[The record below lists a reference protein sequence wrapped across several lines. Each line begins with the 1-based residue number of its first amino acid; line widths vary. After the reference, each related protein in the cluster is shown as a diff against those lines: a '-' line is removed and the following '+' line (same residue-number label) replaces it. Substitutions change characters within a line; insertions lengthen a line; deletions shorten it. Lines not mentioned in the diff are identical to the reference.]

1 MASFPVNVKWSM
13 SKVAVPPS
21 LPRRARSG
29 LPAAPASLPEKV
41 ESLIVSVPLD
51 VYSTAPAAWPQ
62 SLSENVV
69 PVIVTSPA
77 GPAEPCGAVRARA
90 AVVRDHVVGEGE
102 RVARPAPEDGAAAVP
117 LRVAVGDREVR
128 DADGDVTD
136 RAWVEVED
144 ARRGRRLLDDGRCGA
159 GAIDRDAG
167 SGRGADLKLA
177 QGERVGPRGHVD
189 REGPPEPA
197 PVQPPTSALVFAE
210 PMASRSEHTAPL
222 PVSSVV
228 VVTEIVPAAA
238 ATPASMSGTTAT
250 MSAAAEASAS
260 HRARARGAVAR
271 EALGME
277 RTPCSKSE
285 RLLPEAGVY
294 HTAHRSSI
302 SRRTRRLVSDDCSNG
317 CHHFVTKA
325 RGCAADVTACGWPGA
340 REERDPP
347 FVGTQGVETDRWGR
361 CAHTSRSAWRA
372 RVPSCRPGRSVL
384 LLDCASKEPRE
395 RASQAPTPGGE
406 ACAKRRDRVAVRSV
420 TPPTAAVMTLVVFT
434 VVGGSVCERRVVSLL
449 TSRSSDQAWN

>member
-1 MASFPVNVKWSM
+1 M
-13 SKVAVPPS
+13 
-21 LPRRARSG
+21 RRWCHRSRCW
-29 LPAAPASLPEKV
+29 LRTRCRPE
-41 ESLIVSVPLD
+41 
-51 VYSTAPAAWPQ
+51 A
-62 SLSENVV
+62 
-69 PVIVTSPA
+69 
-77 GPAEPCGAVRARA
+77 
-90 AVVRDHVVGEGE
+90 
-102 RVARPAPEDGAAAVP
+102 
-117 LRVAVGDREVR
+117 
-128 DADGDVTD
+128 
-136 RAWVEVED
+136 
-144 ARRGRRLLDDGRCGA
+144 
-159 GAIDRDAG
+159 
-167 SGRGADLKLA
+167 A
-177 QGERVGPRGHVD
+177 QGERVGPRGRVD

-285 RLLPEAGVY
+285 TTSPRGWGVS
-294 HTAHRSSI
+294 HGPQVVNQPKHATTRQ
-302 SRRTRRLVSDDCSNG
+302 RRLQQRMSPLRHEGTRLRCRRHRVWVAWCS
-317 CHHFVTKA
+317 
-325 RGCAADVTACGWPGA
+325 RGA
-340 REERDPP
+340 RSTLRRDPRRRDRQ
-347 FVGTQGVETDRWGR
+347 VGPLR
-361 CAHTSRSAWRA
+361 AHVAE
-372 RVPSCRPGRSVL
+372 RVAGAGAELPPGRSVL

-395 RASQAPTPGGE
+395 RASQAPTPRGDS
-406 ACAKRRDRVAVRSV
+406 CAKRRDRVAVRSV

-449 TSRSSDQAWN
+449 TSRSSDQAWR